1 MIIRVQGDALDFIQS
16 MDWTVRVDIWI
27 VLMNGYSLGEHDNVV
42 AASWQTMNKFELN
55 GMSKKMVWRDNELL
69 EQRGVRKEGFRLLK

>member
-16 MDWTVRVDIWI
+16 MDWTVRVDICI

-42 AASWQTMNKFELN
+42 CSVLTN
-55 GMSKKMVWRDNELL
+55 NEY
-69 EQRGVRKEGFRLLK
+69 VRA